1 MHTVT
6 RTGNGSR
13 IAIGEGRLKPCSEL
27 TSRNCVDSRQPA
39 RDLAQMPERSSDSR
53 VRFAAPGAPLTACGP
68 F

>member
-27 TSRNCVDSRQPA
+27 TSRICVDPANPPVTWLRCQNGPQTQGFASPRQA
-39 RDLAQMPERSSDSR
+39 RP
-53 VRFAAPGAPLTACGP
+53 
-68 F
+68 